1 MENGNGNEAKE
12 KELIAICP
20 ICKKQFRNTKDSI
33 GKRVNNPSIRDEA
46 GEMTAIQLQCRG
58 WKSICKVL
66 DVKDKRTAKRILK
79 KMKLLQYDEKTP
91 VLSIEA
97 YRLREKE

>member
-1 MENGNGNEAKE
+1 
-12 KELIAICP
+12 L
-20 ICKKQFRNTKDSI
+20 
-33 GKRVNNPSIRDEA
+33 V
-46 GEMTAIQLQCRG
+46 QLQCRG

-79 KMKLLQYDEKTP
+79 KMKLLIYDEKTP

-97 YRLREKE
+97 YRRKEEIF

>member
-1 MENGNGNEAKE
+1 
-12 KELIAICP
+12 
-20 ICKKQFRNTKDSI
+20 
-33 GKRVNNPSIRDEA
+33 
-46 GEMTAIQLQCRG
+46 MTQLQLRG

-79 KMKLLQYDEKTP
+79 KMRLLVYDEKTP

-97 YRLREKE
+97 YRERERE

>member
-1 MENGNGNEAKE
+1 MSYMQK
-12 KELIAICP
+12 AIP
-20 ICKKQFRNTKDSI
+20 QHERLNDNRK
-33 GKRVNNPSIRDEA
+33 SIRDEA

>member
-1 MENGNGNEAKE
+1 
-12 KELIAICP
+12 
-20 ICKKQFRNTKDSI
+20 
-33 GKRVNNPSIRDEA
+33 
-46 GEMTAIQLQCRG
+46 MTAIQLQLRG

-79 KMKLLQYDEKTP
+79 KMRLLVYDEKTP

-97 YRLREKE
+97 YHQKEMEG